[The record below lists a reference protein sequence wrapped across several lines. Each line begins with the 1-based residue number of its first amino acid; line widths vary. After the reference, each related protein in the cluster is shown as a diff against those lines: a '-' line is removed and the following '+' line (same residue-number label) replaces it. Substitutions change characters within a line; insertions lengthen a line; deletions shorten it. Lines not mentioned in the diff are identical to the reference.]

1 MQKLKATDETIQ
13 RARERFNRTRQ
24 ERGFQCKLKIDF
36 DELYELF
43 GNDCNTFSGIAQ
55 KFGCTRE
62 NIRQLYRKYFA
73 HLFRD
78 KTGRKRRRTATLK
91 RSRMQSKDFSKA
103 PEILK
108 DLAETAL
115 AKGLNVERIKRQSSY
130 GRFSTTDLL
139 INGKRC
145 NIHSLSRARKGSP
158 GAKQSYSCF
167 SPSYGKLKEVDF
179 VIVVQKVFPYPQR
192 VFILPKALLEKFMD
206 KPRKYIYVPLQKL
219 PIYYNIRPNI
229 DFWDYLGAWHLLKNF

>member
-24 ERGFQCKLKIDF
+24 ERGFRCKLKIDF

-43 GNDCNTFSGIAQ
+43 RNDCNTFSGIAQ
-55 KFGCTRE
+55 KFGCTPE

-73 HLFRD
+73 HLSRD
-78 KTGRKRRRTATLK
+78 KTGRKRQRTAILK

-115 AKGLNVERIKRQSSY
+115 AKGLNVERIRWQSSY
-130 GRFSTTDLL
+130 GGFSTTILL
-139 INGKRC
+139 INRKRC
-145 NIHSLSRARKGSP
+145 DIHHLSRARKGSL
-158 GAKQSYSCF
+158 GAKRSYGCF
-167 SPSYGKLKEVDF
+167 SLSYGKLKEVDF
-179 VIVVQKVFPYPQR
+179 VIIVQKVFPYPRR
-192 VFILPKALLEKFMD
+192 VFILPKALLKKFMD
-206 KPRKYIYVPLQKL
+206 KPRKCIYVPLQKL
-219 PIYYNIRPNI
+219 PIYRNIQPNI
-229 DFWDYLGAWHLLKNF
+229 DFWDYLEAWHLLKNF